1 MTRFLRLMVIL
12 SGLCALHLVALDRVS
27 AQDQSFDSNGVRIR
41 YVDQGSGPPVVLLH
55 GFSGSLDTGWV
66 ETGVLPNLATDYRVI
81 ALDFRGHG
89 QSDKPHDPKSYG
101 LQMGEDVVRLLD
113 HLNIPRAH
121 IVGHS
126 MGAGITAKLLTTH
139 PERFLT
145 ATLSGAAGR
154 QRWTPEDA
162 AAAEVEAVEFE
173 QGMPFR
179 SVILRTAPTDRPKPT
194 DEQIH
199 AQSQQRLARN
209 DRLAMAAVVRSR
221 GEQTVSVAEMATVQ
235 VPTLGLIGSA
245 DANLDAMHRL
255 AAVLPTLNV
264 VVIEGATHGG
274 ALGVTRRPEFVD
286 HFRAFTAA
294 HQEASSSSGHQM
306 SQ

>member
-1 MTRFLRLMVIL
+1 MTRRVSLIAIL
-12 SGLCALHLVALDRVS
+12 LSLFTFQLFALDRVS
-27 AQDQSFDSNGVRIR
+27 AQDQFFDSNGVRIR
-41 YVDQGSGPPVVLLH
+41 YVEQGSGPPVVLLH

-66 ETGVLPNLATDYRVI
+66 ETGVLPKLATDYRVI
-81 ALDFRGHG
+81 ALDYRGHG

-101 LQMGEDVVRLLD
+101 IQMGQDVVRLLD
-113 HLNIPRAH
+113 HLNIARAH

-126 MGAGITAKLLTTH
+126 MGAGITAKLLTTN
-139 PERFLT
+139 PDRFLT
-145 ATLSGAAGR
+145 ATLSGSAGR

-173 QGMPFR
+173 QGIPFR

-194 DEQIH
+194 DEQIQ

-221 GEQTVSVAEMATVQ
+221 GEQTFSAEQMTTVQ

-245 DANLDAMHRL
+245 DANLAAMQQL
-255 AAVLPTLNV
+255 PSVLPTLKV

-286 HFRAFTAA
+286 NFRTFTAA
-294 HQEASSSSGHQM
+294 HKEASSSR
-306 SQ
+306 

>member
-1 MTRFLRLMVIL
+1 MTRRVSLIAIL
-12 SGLCALHLVALDRVS
+12 LSLFTFQLFALDRVS
-27 AQDQSFDSNGVRIR
+27 AQDQFFDSNGVRIR
-41 YVDQGSGPPVVLLH
+41 YIEQGSGPPVVLLH

-66 ETGVLPNLATDYRVI
+66 ETGVLPKLATDYRVI
-81 ALDFRGHG
+81 ALDYRGHG

-101 LQMGEDVVRLLD
+101 IQMGQDVVRLLD
-113 HLNIPRAH
+113 HLNIARAH

-126 MGAGITAKLLTTH
+126 MGAGITAKLLTTN
-139 PERFLT
+139 PDRFLT
-145 ATLSGAAGR
+145 ATLSGSAGR

-173 QGMPFR
+173 QGIPFR

-194 DEQIH
+194 DEQIQ

-221 GEQTVSVAEMATVQ
+221 GEQTFSAEQMTTVQ

-245 DANLDAMHRL
+245 DANLAAMQQL
-255 AAVLPTLNV
+255 PSVLPTLKV

-286 HFRAFTAA
+286 NFRTFTAA
-294 HQEASSSSGHQM
+294 HKEASSAR
-306 SQ
+306 